1 MVVDM
6 KTGNP
11 TKLMLRFAFPMLMGN
26 IFQQLYNMVDSIVVG
41 RFIGKDA
48 LAAVGSSFSLMNF
61 ITLVIIGLCIG
72 SSIVISLYFGAEDY
86 DNLKRTISTSFI
98 FMLLL
103 TIFISAITL
112 IFAEKLLILIQ
123 TPDEILADST
133 TYLRIIFGGLIF
145 IFLYNG
151 SAALLRALG
160 DSKTPLYFLILASII
175 NIVLDLLFVIKF
187 NMGVPGV
194 AYATVIAQ
202 ATSSILCII
211 YTFIKIPMLKMSKEE
226 FIFDKKLFPTI
237 MKYSLLSCMQQSIMS
252 FGMVMVQGIVNTFG
266 ADVIAAYTAAVKVDS
281 LAYLPVQDFGN
292 AFSTY
297 VAQNVGAKR
306 IDRVK
311 TGFKAA
317 VRIII
322 VFCTISSIIIISLS
336 GFFMK
341 IFVDPT
347 ETMVI
352 QTGIDYL
359 SVVGM
364 FYVLIGFLFMFYGFY
379 RGVGSLHM
387 SVILTIISL
396 GTRVLLAYILSSIP
410 SIGAKGIWWS
420 IPIGWILADI
430 TGFVVYGG
438 GKWQQNIGNI
448 RYKQGD

>member
-266 ADVIAAYTAAVKVDS
+266 ADIIAAYTAAVKVDS